1 MERVL
6 AARITGFVATMRANG
21 FSVGLDET
29 TDALRTA
36 DGIGVLAR
44 EPLRLAWRGLL
55 CGRADEWRRF
65 DELFDSYW
73 LPPNKTKLI
82 EARAGG
88 AGARLAFD
96 EERAADGGKAGPA
109 IQSADGDDA
118 GMAEGDGAK
127 GGASAAAA
135 LENADFRT
143 LTDPEQT
150 RAIETL
156 IRRFARRLK
165 RLRLRR
171 EQVSKLGA
179 RLDLRSTLRRGIGT
193 GGVPARLSYR
203 APRRIQPRLV
213 LLLDVSRSMSLYSFF
228 YLRVARALQA
238 ELSDV
243 HVFLFHTRLTHV
255 SDALSDPDPWRAQER
270 LQILS
275 AGWAGGTRIGECL
288 AAFNRQFAGRLVHA
302 RTAVILA
309 SDGYDTGEAGL
320 LGREL
325 AALANRARRIA
336 WLNPMKA
343 VPGYAPLARGMQEAL
358 PSIDLFAAAHDLASL
373 GTALGGL
380 METL

>member
-1 MERVL
+1 MESAL

-21 FSVGLDET
+21 FAVGLDEAEDT
-29 TDALRTA
+29 LRAAEYT
-36 DGIGVLAR
+36 GVLAR
-44 EPLRLAWRGLL
+44 EPLRWAWRGLL
-55 CGRADEWRRF
+55 CGRADEWHRF

-73 LPPNKTKLI
+73 RPPNKTKLV
-82 EARAGG
+82 ESRTGG
-88 AGARLAFD
+88 GKQLALD
-96 EERAADGGKAGPA
+96 ESSAAAGGKAGPA
-109 IQSADGDDA
+109 IQSADGDAA
-118 GMAEGDGAK
+118 GISEGDASK
-127 GGASAAAA
+127 GGASAASS
-135 LENADFRT
+135 LETADFRT

-165 RLRLRR
+165 HLKTRR
-171 EQVSKLGA
+171 EQAAKAGA
-179 RLDLRSTLRRGIGT
+179 RLDLRRTLRRGIAA

-203 APRRIQPRLV
+203 APRRIQPRLL

-238 ELSDV
+238 ELPDI

-288 AAFNRQFAGRLVHA
+288 ADFNRRFAGRLVHA

-309 SDGYDTGEAGL
+309 SDGYDTGESGL

-325 AALANRARRIA
+325 AELAGRARRIV

-358 PSIDLFAAAHDLASL
+358 PSIDLFAAGHDLASL
-373 GTALGGL
+373 GTALTGL
-380 METL
+380 MDAL